1 MSVSTIAIILDVFL
15 AVGLA
20 LVVISWYSI
29 ENCAKMAERFC
40 RRERYLRHMADAR
53 REFEAAENRTE
64 VTA

>member
-20 LVVISWYSI
+20 LIVISWYSI
-29 ENCAKMAERFC
+29 DNCAKMAERFC
-40 RRERYLRHMADAR
+40 RRERYLRHMAEAR
-53 REFEAAENRTE
+53 REVEAAERG

>member
-29 ENCAKMAERFC
+29 DNCAKMAERFC
-40 RRERYLRHMADAR
+40 RRERYLRHMAEAR
-53 REFEAAENRTE
+53 REFEAAERG

>member
-20 LVVISWYSI
+20 LIVISWYSI
-29 ENCAKMAERFC
+29 DNCARMAERFC
-40 RRERYLRHMADAR
+40 RRERYLRHMAEAR
-53 REFEAAENRTE
+53 REFEAAERG

>member
-1 MSVSTIAIILDVFL
+1 MSVSTMAIILDVFL

-29 ENCAKMAERFC
+29 PNCARMAERFC
-40 RRERYLRHMADAR
+40 RRERYLRHMAEAR
-53 REFEAAENRTE
+53 REFEAAERG

>member
-20 LVVISWYSI
+20 LIVISWYSI
-29 ENCAKMAERFC
+29 DNCAKMAERFC
-40 RRERYLRHMADAR
+40 RRERYLRHMAEAR
-53 REFEAAENRTE
+53 REFEAAERG

>member
-20 LVVISWYSI
+20 LVVISWYSVD
-29 ENCAKMAERFC
+29 NCAKMAERFC
-40 RRERYLRHMADAR
+40 RRERYLRHMAEAR
-53 REFEAAENRTE
+53 REFEAAERG

>member
-1 MSVSTIAIILDVFL
+1 VSVSTIAIILDVFL

-29 ENCAKMAERFC
+29 DNCARMAERFC
-40 RRERYLRHMADAR
+40 RRERYLRHMAEAR
-53 REFEAAENRTE
+53 REFEAAERG

>member
-20 LVVISWYSI
+20 LIVISWYSVA
-29 ENCAKMAERFC
+29 NCAKMAERFC
-40 RRERYLRHMADAR
+40 RRERYLRHMAEAR
-53 REFEAAENRTE
+53 REFEAAERE

>member
-1 MSVSTIAIILDVFL
+1 MNISTIAIVLDVFL

-29 ENCAKMAERFC
+29 DNCARMAERFC
-40 RRERYLRHMADAR
+40 RRERYLRHMAEAR
-53 REFEAAENRTE
+53 REFEAAENRAE

>member
-1 MSVSTIAIILDVFL
+1 MSVSTIAIVLDVFL

>member
-1 MSVSTIAIILDVFL
+1 MTVSTIAIILDVFL

-29 ENCAKMAERFC
+29 DNCARMAERFC
-40 RRERYLRHMADAR
+40 RRERYLRHMAEAR
-53 REFEAAENRTE
+53 REFEAAERQ